1 MPRSE
6 LPPDLAS
13 LVSAVLATVEDVS
26 LTTGP
31 APEEQTKGDGSLVTK
46 MDMALQRSLTRNL
59 QEGWPGIPVLGE
71 ESRPE
76 EARAILEGLGALP
89 GRSAD
94 SGFTD
99 RSVDSGFTDRTS
111 GSGFT
116 GQPAG
121 SASTGASFW
130 CLDPL
135 DGTSN
140 FVAGFPV
147 YAASVALVDEDGPRL
162 GVVHDLARDETFAAV
177 RGGGA
182 WLGDR
187 RLKSGEGAPNE
198 LAEAMAL
205 VDLKRLPG
213 ELAARVATEHPFRS
227 QRNIGSSALEW
238 CWVAAGRC
246 HLYLHGSQKPWDYAA
261 GMLILAEAGGSFVLD
276 PKPSGSIGFDLEAR
290 SVTAASSEALLEAW
304 RGWIAKPGEG
314 PPGHSTATG
323 VASP

>member
-46 MDMALQRSLTRNL
+46 MDMALQSSLTRNL
-59 QEGWPGIPVLGE
+59 QDGWPGIPVLGE

-130 CLDPL
+130 CIDPL

-140 FVAGFPV
+140 FVAGFPL
-147 YAASVALVDEDGPRL
+147 YAASVALIDEGGPRL

-182 WLGDR
+182 WLGRR
-187 RLKSGEGAPNE
+187 RLASGEGAPDD

-205 VDLKRLPG
+205 VDLKRLPPK
-213 ELAARVATEHPFRS
+213 LAARVATEHPFRS

-261 GMLILAEAGGSFVLD
+261 GMLILAEAGGSFALE
-276 PKPSGSIGFDLEAR
+276 PEPSGSIGFDLKAR
-290 SVTAASSEALLEAW
+290 SVTAASSEALLAAW
-304 RGWIAKPGEG
+304 QAWILKPDDHG
-314 PPGHSTATG
+314 S
-323 VASP
+323 